1 MAGFCAH
8 PEGRGPRRSLL
19 ASEKVG
25 NDAPYVTEIPFGD
38 LAEVLSR
45 RLSDATERQIPELLL
60 FEDRQVG
67 AVALASTS
75 LCFQELRAIVPF
87 KRAWDMRMGGAPT
100 GLKWNLGPPPTRD
113 LTERAGPLSPP
124 WRGPPRDGI
133 PTRSSSRRS
142 GRVGPASSA

>member
-1 MAGFCAH
+1 MAGFCAD
-8 PEGRGPRRSLL
+8 PEGCGPRRSLL

-25 NDAPYVTEIPFGD
+25 NNAPYVTEIPFGD
-38 LAEVLSR
+38 FAEVLSK

-75 LCFQELRAIVPF
+75 LGFEELRAIVPF
-87 KRAWDMRMGGAPT
+87 KSAWDMRIGGAPT
-100 GLKWNLGPPPTRD
+100 GLKWNLEPPPTRD

-142 GRVGPASSA
+142 GRVGPASNA